1 MMLVTTNLDML
12 ASKIN
17 ELLGKKNFIVIAIDG
32 MCGSGK
38 SYLAN
43 KLALEFNANLI
54 NVDDFYL
61 PNNLRTKERFDEPGG
76 NIDYVRFKNEVIDH
90 LSDND
95 FSYHKYNCK
104 NDAFYEV
111 VKVNRK
117 PIYIIEDSYSLHPYF
132 KKYYDFSI
140 FVSSSKIVQY
150 NRLLMREGVENIDN
164 FVNLWIPLEN
174 KYFDFYKISDH
185 VDVIYTTTNS
195 YN

>member
-61 PNNLRTKERFDEPGG
+61 PKNLRTKERFDEPGG

-90 LSDND
+90 LNDGD
-95 FSYHKYNCK
+95 FSYHKYNCRS
-104 NDAFYEV
+104 DAFYEV
-111 VKVNRK
+111 VNVNRK
-117 PIYIIEDSYSLHPYF
+117 PIYIIEGSYSLHPYF